1 MTFISLH
8 LHPVRPRHLSRHG
21 AVGMA
26 VAVLVYIDAIVGICV
41 GVDVDGNGPVARAD
55 STIRDEGLHCLF
67 VDVFEHEDHGLL
79 PTQLVHPA
87 DIESA
92 APAEN
97 YTLRTRAMAWSMSA
111 STDVEVVLIN
121 APETG
126 FPRSGVA

>member
-21 AVGMA
+21 VVGMA
-26 VAVLVYIDAIVGICV
+26 VAVSVYIDVIVGVCV
-41 GVDVDGNGPVARAD
+41 GAVARAD

-92 APAEN
+92 APAEK
-97 YTLRTRAMAWSMSA
+97 YTLRARAMAWSMSA